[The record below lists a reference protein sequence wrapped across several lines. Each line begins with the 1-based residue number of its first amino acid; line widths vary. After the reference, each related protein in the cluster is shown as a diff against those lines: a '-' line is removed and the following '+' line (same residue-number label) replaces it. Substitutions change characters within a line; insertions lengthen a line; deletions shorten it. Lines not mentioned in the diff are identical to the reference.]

1 MWCNQFSVIDK
12 RLRKKKDVLL
22 IQSDWQKRHFATRK
36 FELLA
41 GKQKTD
47 RQLEIFT
54 YFLRCKAKEE

>member
-22 IQSDWQKRHFATRK
+22 IQSDWQKCHFATRK

-41 GKQKTD
+41 GKQTD
-47 RQLEIFT
+47 N
-54 YFLRCKAKEE
+54 